1 MNFNRKKVIWLKD
14 KEISTEILLRKICS
28 ELRSECIKWKV
39 NITGHGPKIARQQI
53 LIYLSLALCG
63 WSKEPCQPEN
73 KTALATED
81 HQEFN
86 DMQIY
91 TITNLNNG
99 ERTACWENQILD
111 QA

>member
-1 MNFNRKKVIWLKD
+1 MNFNWEKVIWLTD
-14 KEISTEILLRKICS
+14 KEISIEILLQKICS

-39 NITGHGPKIARQQI
+39 NITGHGPKTARQQM

-73 KTALATED
+73 KTASATKD

-86 DMQIY
+86 DMQI
-91 TITNLNNG
+91 
-99 ERTACWENQILD
+99 
-111 QA
+111 

>member
-1 MNFNRKKVIWLKD
+1 MNFNRKKVIWLRK
-14 KEISTEILLRKICS
+14 KEISIEILFQKICS

-39 NITGHGPKIARQQI
+39 NVTGHGPKTARQQI
-53 LIYLSLALCG
+53 LIYVSLALRG

-86 DMQIY
+86 DMQI
-91 TITNLNNG
+91 
-99 ERTACWENQILD
+99 
-111 QA
+111 